1 MEEKTIDY
9 VPISKLSRGY
19 AGRIIDQMKE
29 NDSLIFVLRNNSPD
43 AVIMSMG
50 SFRKLIET
58 KNKKTRETKDSTID
72 SLAGSLHQYADASGI
87 GEEKAFYI
95 KKLIERHE

>member
-50 SFRKLIET
+50 SFRELIET
-58 KNKKTRETKDSTID
+58 KNKKTRETKDSAID

-95 KKLIERHE
+95 RKLIERHE